1 MPVGVGQVGASSFPA
16 QLKLPR
22 YPVPVL
28 RIGRLA
34 VDRLAQGR
42 QFGQEQTRFA
52 LKPAL
57 EVAERVGIHAVI
69 VDAKDEGARAFYERL
84 GFVPFNDAP
93 LSLFLPVATLRRASG

>member
-34 VDRLAQGR
+34 VDR
-42 QFGQEQTRFA
+42 
-52 LKPAL
+52 
-57 EVAERVGIHAVI
+57 
-69 VDAKDEGARAFYERL
+69 
-84 GFVPFNDAP
+84 GFVFAARV
-93 LSLFLPVATLRRASG
+93 SCSFLEDIAT